1 MCFKP
6 TITAKTPVMAA
17 SLVSDEDI
25 LLVCGNSASICVSA
39 KDIPLLGRPSNGNKI
54 LKENKITSVSKV

>member
-6 TITAKTPVMAA
+6 AITAKAPLVA
-17 SLVSDEDI
+17 SALVSDEDI
-25 LLVCGNSASICVSA
+25 LLVCGNNSSICVSA